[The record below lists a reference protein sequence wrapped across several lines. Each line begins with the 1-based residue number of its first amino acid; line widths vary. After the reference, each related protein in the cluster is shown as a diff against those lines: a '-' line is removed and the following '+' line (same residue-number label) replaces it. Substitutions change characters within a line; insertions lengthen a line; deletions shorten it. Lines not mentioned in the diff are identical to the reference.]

1 MPQAAE
7 TRIVAIR
14 GVSQLLIRLRRP
26 ELAFHAGRS
35 KLLPEATGDQIVCE
49 KAQPIALAFERLVTF
64 ITATRWK
71 CDPAPS
77 AETDMKARERGDATT
92 SGAAVGSGG
101 ASCTVGPAS
110 EMGSSSSGSRPLRS
124 IRSTLKS
131 RAAQSNKSRAT

>member
-1 MPQAAE
+1 M
-7 TRIVAIR
+7 
-14 GVSQLLIRLRRP
+14 LIRLRRP

-77 AETDMKARERGDATT
+77 AETDMKARERGERDHERR
-92 SGAAVGSGG
+92 GG
-101 ASCTVGPAS
+101 GVWRCKLHGWAG
-110 EMGSSSSGSRPLRS
+110 E
-124 IRSTLKS
+124 
-131 RAAQSNKSRAT
+131 